1 MTDMSCQEI
10 FTPNGYFDRQ
20 FQREAIK
27 ILPGEYYVTGR
38 DMVLVTVLGSCVA
51 ACLWDRVAGL
61 GGMNHF
67 MLPDD
72 LREGGTPLSVAG
84 RYGAYAMELMINRLI
99 KAGARRNH
107 LEAKVFG
114 GAEVLRGFTTARIG
128 ERNAEFILEYLQ
140 TENIPVTAQDLMD
153 IYPRKVYFFP
163 NTGKILVKRLR
174 SVHNDTIVTREQ
186 RYSERIRG
194 TDISGGVELF

>member
-1 MTDMSCQEI
+1 MTDTSCQEI

-27 ILPGEYYVTGR
+27 ILPGEYYMTGR

-84 RYGAYAMELMINRLI
+84 RYGAYAMELMINRLL
-99 KAGARRNH
+99 KAGARRGR

-114 GAEVLRGFTTARIG
+114 GAEVLRGFTTTRIG

-174 SVHNDTIVTREQ
+174 SVHNDTIVIREQ